1 MVILVIQ
8 IVAASIAPAPLFR
21 DRSCH
26 YRYAAATGLTTHAI
40 QKSGAE
46 RKQCLAAEIGF
57 GL

>member
-1 MVILVIQ
+1 M
-8 IVAASIAPAPLFR
+8 VAASITPAPLFR

-26 YRYAAATGLTTHAI
+26 YRYEAATGLTTHTI
-40 QKSGAE
+40 QKSGTE

>member
-1 MVILVIQ
+1 MVMPRYPNRCGKH
-8 IVAASIAPAPLFR
+8 SSAPLFR

-26 YRYAAATGLTTHAI
+26 YRYAAATGLTTHTI